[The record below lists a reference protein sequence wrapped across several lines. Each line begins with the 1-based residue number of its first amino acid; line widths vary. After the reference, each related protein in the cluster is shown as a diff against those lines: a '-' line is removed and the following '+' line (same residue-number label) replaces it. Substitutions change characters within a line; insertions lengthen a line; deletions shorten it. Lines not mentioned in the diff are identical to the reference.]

1 MEILINAH
9 GAAFAQGSPGCH
21 VAGGLRVHA
30 RRVYVCVCVC
40 VRARACVRALRH
52 MCTGAILAPWCV
64 PRRASGSAPPLLRL
78 PPLEGP

>member
-1 MEILINAH
+1 MLKDLQAVMSQ
-9 GAAFAQGSPGCH
+9 AACEYTLA
-21 VAGGLRVHA
+21 
-30 RRVYVCVCVC
+30 VYMCVCVC
-40 VRARACVRALRH
+40 VRARACVRAHRH